1 MASIGDLF
9 INLGV
14 RADTQTINKVDNG
27 LKNLRRNALLVA
39 GAFTGAIYGL
49 DKFINSTVQSVVALK
64 NLNAQ
69 TGLSIDQLRRYQQAG
84 QLSNLALT
92 PESIAQSIA
101 NVQRNLDEIEL
112 GNGNIAPFQM
122 LGVDAIGQNAYSVI
136 ENLRESI
143 KGVDVGKVTNLISQ
157 MGLTPDFISILQLS
171 RKEFDALAQNSF
183 LSGRQRN
190 DIEKVGVS
198 MKSVGL
204 RFKALKDQIVAK
216 ISPELNQLIQKFFK
230 WLVDNGDQII
240 KIMSGIGQTF
250 IKFGQAI
257 GNAVSLIGEFM
268 GSVGG
273 METGVKIL
281 AASFSILVLSFSPIL
296 AGLTAMILLLD
307 DIAVYRRGGDSLIG
321 ALIGSFE
328 KLPVFAKI
336 LGGGAAFLAL
346 TSLIKSLS
354 GLKKLSGLAAILA
367 PITAFVSALAFLYN
381 APNFGK
387 SVAEGID
394 GIIPYDNDTPED
406 KIKKKERWT
415 NFFETWGKRLSFG
428 NSYMEGKEYTNNRI
442 KQDYAEEEAKRQRA
456 LSEQNNKDIMTTRI
470 TNNNVSTNINAVPV
484 DKASGVAGD
493 TNQKTL
499 NQIQAGQDRVVK

>member
-1 MASIGDLF
+1 
-9 INLGV
+9 
-14 RADTQTINKVDNG
+14 
-27 LKNLRRNALLVA
+27 
-39 GAFTGAIYGL
+39 
-49 DKFINSTVQSVVALK
+49 
-64 NLNAQ
+64 
-69 TGLSIDQLRRYQQAG
+69 
-84 QLSNLALT
+84 
-92 PESIAQSIA
+92 
-101 NVQRNLDEIEL
+101 
-112 GNGNIAPFQM
+112 M

-354 GLKKLSGLAAILA
+354 GLKKLSGLAAILT
-367 PITAFVSALAFLYN
+367 PITALIIALAFLYN
-381 APNFGK
+381 SPNIGRSVADIITGTVPFDNDLPEVKEEKAKKRQALADSFLKAVSLDGGK
-387 SVAEGID
+387 SIEEFRKQSDA
-394 GIIPYDNDTPED
+394 
-406 KIKKKERWT
+406 
-415 NFFETWGKRLSFG
+415 
-428 NSYMEGKEYTNNRI
+428 RI
-442 KQDYAEEEAKRQRA
+442 AEEEAKRRYNQA
-456 LSEQNNKDIMTTRI
+456 KENNKDIMTTRI

>member
-69 TGLSIDQLRRYQQAG
+69 TGLSIDLLQRYQQAG

-183 LSGRQRN
+183 LNGRQRN

-198 MKSVGL
+198 MKQVGL

-240 KIMSGIGQTF
+240 KIMSGIGETF

-257 GNAVSLIGEFM
+257 GNAVGLIGEFM

-346 TSLIKSLS
+346 TKLINSLS
-354 GLKKLSGLAAILA
+354 GLKKLSGLAAILT

-387 SVAEGID
+387 SIAEGID
-394 GIIPYDNDTPED
+394 AIVPYDNDTPED

-415 NFFETWGKRLSFG
+415 NFFDTWGKRLSFG
-428 NSYMEGKEYTNNRI
+428 NSYMEGKNYTRQ
-442 KQDYAEEEAKRQRA
+442 KLEEEEAKRQRVR
-456 LSEQNNKDIMTTRI
+456 SEENNKDIMTTRI

-499 NQIQAGQDRVVK
+499 NQIQAGQDRVIK

>member
-49 DKFINSTVQSVVALK
+49 DRFINSTVQSVVALK

-69 TGLSIDQLRRYQQAG
+69 TGLSIDQLQRYQQAG
-84 QLSNLALT
+84 QLSNLAL
-92 PESIAQSIA
+92 SADQVAQSIA
-101 NVQRNLDEIEL
+101 NVQKNINEIKI
-112 GNGNIAPFQM
+112 GQGNIAPFQL
-122 LGVDAIGQNAYSVI
+122 LGIDVAGQDAFGVI
-136 ENLRESI
+136 EQLRESI
-143 KGVDVGKVTNLISQ
+143 KGVDVGVATNLISQ
-157 MGLTPDFISILQLS
+157 LGLTPDFINILQLS

-281 AASFSILVLSFSPIL
+281 AASFSVLVLSFSPIL

-346 TSLIKSLS
+346 TKLITSLKSLS
-354 GLKKLSGLAAILA
+354 KLTLFGATLSPLIAL
-367 PITAFVSALAFLYN
+367 ITALALLYN
-381 APNFGK
+381 SPNIGR
-387 SVAEGID
+387 SIAD
-394 GIIPYDNDTPED
+394 IITGTVPFDNDLPEVKKQKED
-406 KIKKKERWT
+406 ANQARADYVIK
-415 NFFETWGKRLSFG
+415 
-428 NSYMEGKEYTNNRI
+428 
-442 KQDYAEEEAKRQRA
+442 A
-456 LSEQNNKDIMTTRI
+456 LSLDGGKYIEKFREQSDARIAKLEAERQKVRSEENNKDIMTTSI

-499 NQIQAGQDRVVK
+499 NQIQAGQDRVIK